1 MNKTVYWLPLL
12 HHANC
17 EGYTIARASVES
29 ECQTVCFTD
38 LCMYI
43 FGGEVGEASGVAF
56 GALDTLE
63 AEFREPLDPIR
74 GKHRFI
80 RGRRVCEGFL
90 AE

>member
-1 MNKTVYWLPLL
+1 
-12 HHANC
+12 
-17 EGYTIARASVES
+17 
-29 ECQTVCFTD
+29 
-38 LCMYI
+38 MYI